1 MEIEETVDVF
11 LLYLEEHNDVTGP
24 VHLVLDNFLEELFY
38 HLDVLLGFF
47 VENLCDCHRFLVV
60 ADLLFWHRG
69 EALYSGLIDLW
80 SLDGNARL
88 GGCLFFVGDEL
99 N

>member
-11 LLYLEEHNDVTGP
+11 LLYLEEHDDVTGP

-38 HLDVLLGFF
+38 HLDILLGFF
-47 VENLCDCHRFLVV
+47 VENFCDCHRFLVV
-60 ADLLFWHRG
+60 ADLLFWHRR
-69 EALYSGLIDLW
+69 EALYGGLIDLR
-80 SLDGNARL
+80 SLNGNTRL
-88 GGCLFFVGDEL
+88 CGGLFLVSDEL